1 MTLLIWIGIAFCISQ
16 SAMFSGLN
24 LAFFSVSRLRLE
36 VEAAKNNRHASRVLA
51 LREDSNFL
59 LTTILWGNVAVNVL
73 LALLSGSVLTG
84 VMAFLFSTV
93 LITFV
98 GEIMPQAYFSRHALS
113 MASLLSPLLR
123 FYQIL
128 LFPAAKST
136 ALVLDKWLGA
146 EAIEYFKENDLRELI
161 RIHADSSKTDIDRVE
176 GMGTLN
182 FLAIDDLP
190 VAAEGEPIDPRS
202 IVSMRFQDNRPIF
215 PPTKPSASDEF
226 LKLIHLSEKKW
237 VIIVDPEGE
246 PRMALN
252 SDSFLRD
259 ALFGGSAFNPYVH
272 CHRPIIIRN
281 GEARL
286 GETIPQLKVHPAHCD
301 DDVIDE
307 DIILFWGDVKRVIT
321 GADILGRLLRGIVQT
336 RDVCF
341 EKLVHK
347 EA

>member
-1 MTLLIWIGIAFCISQ
+1 MTLLIWIGIGLCISQ

-128 LFPAAKST
+128 LFPVAKST
-136 ALVLDKWLGA
+136 ALAKPIKGSWPLARARSGGILLPARGRA
-146 EAIEYFKENDLRELI
+146 LPQNLQ
-161 RIHADSSKTDIDRVE
+161 
-176 GMGTLN
+176 GT
-182 FLAIDDLP
+182 
-190 VAAEGEPIDPRS
+190 
-202 IVSMRFQDNRPIF
+202 
-215 PPTKPSASDEF
+215 
-226 LKLIHLSEKKW
+226 
-237 VIIVDPEGE
+237 
-246 PRMALN
+246 
-252 SDSFLRD
+252 
-259 ALFGGSAFNPYVH
+259 
-272 CHRPIIIRN
+272 
-281 GEARL
+281 
-286 GETIPQLKVHPAHCD
+286 
-301 DDVIDE
+301 
-307 DIILFWGDVKRVIT
+307 
-321 GADILGRLLRGIVQT
+321 
-336 RDVCF
+336 
-341 EKLVHK
+341 
-347 EA
+347 